1 MALAS
6 RSGLVELTVERI
18 QRASQCMSCPILHGL
33 TLFRDGAYQLEI
45 KCALSILILSVKQ
58 RKGCGRSRD
67 YNVLPLQYIF
77 RFQSVVVG
85 VVVMEFV

>member
-18 QRASQCMSCPILHGL
+18 QRASKCMSCPILHGL
-33 TLFRDGAYQLEI
+33 TPFRDGAYQLEI

-67 YNVLPLQYIF
+67 YVLPLHYIF